1 MALLSPEFGDL
12 IKYEDLKTDGD
23 RAVYIVANQLYDM
36 IVSNIEGLEIEYIER
51 ELYLWKIFLTHNCF
65 F

>member
-51 ELYLWKIFLTHNCF
+51 ELYL
-65 F
+65 